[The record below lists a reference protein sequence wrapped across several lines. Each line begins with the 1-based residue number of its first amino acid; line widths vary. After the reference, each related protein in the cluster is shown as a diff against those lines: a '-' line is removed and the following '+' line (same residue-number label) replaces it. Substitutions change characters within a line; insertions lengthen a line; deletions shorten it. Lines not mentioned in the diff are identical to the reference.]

1 VYNISINNFS
11 KEEESVM
18 RKRLS
23 VLATTRAHNVQQA
36 YVLILLGIVF
46 LALAWL
52 INLNPYAV
60 PVGVFLFGVGMLVA
74 SLLNP
79 SRLASAGWLTTF
91 LGVATFLTFK
101 HLIPGSQILA
111 IHLLAIGLGL
121 LAIAFMARRGYIGAG
136 AVTPALI
143 VVAVGVIEYLLTVN
157 LTPGNFIPFMLSL
170 WLPGCGLLV
179 LGIIYLITSGSAL
192 KRFGT
197 GRKAF

>member
-1 VYNISINNFS
+1 M
-11 KEEESVM
+11 M

-23 VLATTRAHNVQQA
+23 VLTATRANNVQQA
-36 YVLILLGIVF
+36 YILILLGIVF
-46 LALAWL
+46 LAVAWL
-52 INLNPYAV
+52 LNLNAYAV

-79 SRLASAGWLTTF
+79 SRLGSAGWLTTF

-111 IHLLAIGLGL
+111 YHLLAVGLGL
-121 LAIAFMARRGYIGAG
+121 LAIAFMARKGYILAG
-136 AVTPALI
+136 AVTPSLLVI
-143 VVAVGVIEYLLTVN
+143 VVGGIEFLLAAN

-170 WLPGCGLLV
+170 WLPGFGLLV
-179 LGIIYLITSGSAL
+179 LGIVYLLTSGSAL

-197 GRKAF
+197 GRKSF